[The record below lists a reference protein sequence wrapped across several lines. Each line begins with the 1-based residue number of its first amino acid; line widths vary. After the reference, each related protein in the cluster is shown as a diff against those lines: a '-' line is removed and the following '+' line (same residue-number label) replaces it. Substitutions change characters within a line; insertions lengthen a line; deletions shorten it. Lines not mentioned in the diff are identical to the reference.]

1 VGNYE
6 SLYTWAQERQQE
18 LRREAAV
25 RRLIRQARRERNQP
39 GSGWSP
45 RRPLAPVIPLLAPP
59 HHARAFQDDPRQD
72 RSA

>member
-6 SLYTWAQERQQE
+6 SLYTWAQERQLE

-25 RRLIRQARRERNQP
+25 RRLIRQARRERNLP
-39 GSGWSP
+39 GPG
-45 RRPLAPVIPLLAPP
+45 RTAERPLAPVVPLLAPA
-59 HHARAFQDDPRQD
+59 HHAQALQDDPRQD